1 MKSESTDSSIIFTAF
16 FVLCAVVCPPS
27 ILMVFV
33 FFLSGASLAN
43 GQQTCTRPKEKFYL
57 IIPSHLVFTLFGTC
71 EGWFVVGGF
80 VDVCLEYLFFGF
92 VSTELELLRS
102 MAFPF
107 QIAG

>member
-43 GQQTCTRPKEKFYL
+43 GQQTCNRPKEKFYL

-71 EGWFVVGGF
+71 EAGLLLVV
-80 VDVCLEYLFFGF
+80 
-92 VSTELELLRS
+92 LL
-102 MAFPF
+102 MCVWNICFLVLC
-107 QIAG
+107 QLNWNY